1 MRNSKK
7 NKNLFDILNYK
18 FLGNSTRKA
27 NRVWRKQMT
36 RDYKRSEKQLYTTK
50 KILDSLDQYQ
60 YPIA

>member
-50 KILDSLDQYQ
+50 KILDSLD
-60 YPIA
+60 